1 MSDPRFANI
10 KNDPKFKNLNK
21 IKNNQK
27 VKLDSRFS
35 KKDLEI
41 KTFESDKKNKK
52 RAYVD
57 KYGRKIT
64 TENANEKKDF
74 EKYYSKEDE
83 EEEEKDDEDKEKDKN
98 DEKSGDEAVTT
109 FDRARGEVPSDYVSS
124 SEEEDDSSSS
134 DGFSE
139 MEDYDSNVE
148 SDNEELNIPGQVDA
162 DDEGTDP
169 TSVLACVNMD
179 WDNLKAI
186 DLMMTFQSF
195 VPKGGKILSLKI
207 YPSEFGKERMTR
219 EETEGP
225 PKELFQKKKSKKH
238 VEEDSDSD
246 IDIKDLYEEGNG
258 EEDYDSK
265 ALRRYQLERLRY
277 YYAIIR
283 CDSVQTAKKIYD
295 ECDKTEYE
303 STANMFDLRYV
314 PEDMEFDESDIKD
327 ECAELPKNFKYN
339 PLDFTTDALQH
350 SKVKLTWDE
359 TPKDRLEL
367 SKKAFSKKELDEM
380 DFQAYLASDS
390 ESESNK
396 SGDDNESND
405 KISKMKQLVG
415 NFGRSTNLDS
425 ENESDDGEVDMEI
438 TFNPALS
445 ENSSSQSPVNKAGDP
460 EETSIEKLRRKEQE
474 RRKKRKEK
482 IKELK
487 KQQSEE
493 IRQKIKSAK
502 NDDEDMSENAAAES
516 DLKKLLSSG
525 EDTIDGVSNINS
537 KAHFNMNQLLKSE
550 KEKSKKSKYQ
560 NKKAIVE
567 DDFKPE
573 VDSRFAEVFEDHD
586 FAIDPTNAEYRD
598 TKAMKEIVKQSQQK
612 NGKNKKSN
620 SNNKE
625 HSKNNKKQ
633 NGKKRSAKES
643 NDKGELT
650 DLVNKVKKKMKK

>member
-1 MSDPRFANI
+1 MSDSRFSNI
-10 KNDPKFKNLNK
+10 KNDPKFKNLSK
-21 IKNNQK
+21 IRNNQK

-41 KTFESDKKNKK
+41 KTFENDKNNKK
-52 RAYVD
+52 KAHVD

-64 TENANEKKDF
+64 SENAKEKKDF
-74 EKYYSKEDE
+74 EKYYSKDE
-83 EEEEKDDEDKEKDKN
+83 EN
-98 DEKSGDEAVTT
+98 VSGESDTKVIPA

-124 SEEEDDSSSS
+124 SDEEDDSSSS

-139 MEDYDSNVE
+139 MEDYDSDVE
-148 SDNEELNIPGQVDA
+148 SDNEELNIPGQITEDS
-162 DDEGTDP
+162 EGIDP
-169 TSVLACVNMD
+169 TAVLACVNMD

-195 VPKGGKILSLKI
+195 VPKGGKILSLRI
-207 YPSEFGKERMTR
+207 YPSEFGKERMAR
-219 EETEGP
+219 EEIEGP
-225 PKELFQKKKSKKH
+225 PKELFQSSKKQKKSKD
-238 VEEDSDSD
+238 DSDSD
-246 IDIKDLYEEGNG
+246 IDIKDLYEEGDA

-277 YYAIIR
+277 YYAIVK
-283 CDSVQTAKKIYD
+283 CDSVISAKKIYD

-339 PLDFTTDALQH
+339 PLDFTTDALHH

-367 SKKAFSKKELDEM
+367 SKKAFSRKELDDM
-380 DFQAYLASDS
+380 DYQAYLASDS
-390 ESESNK
+390 EVES
-396 SGDDNESND
+396 DVDNEEE

-415 NFGRSTNLDS
+415 NFGRSANTD
-425 ENESDDGEVDMEI
+425 SDDGEVDMEI

-445 ENSSSQSPVNKAGDP
+445 ENSSAQISAGKSIDS
-460 EETSIEKLRRKEQE
+460 EETSIDKLRRKEQE
-474 RRKKRKEK
+474 RKKKRKEK
-482 IKELK
+482 IKQLK
-487 KQQSEE
+487 KHQSDE
-493 IRQKIKSAK
+493 IREKIKGPKTEVAPANGS
-502 NDDEDMSENAAAES
+502 SEK

-537 KAHFNMNQLLKSE
+537 NAHFNMNRLIKSE
-550 KEKSKKSKYQ
+550 KEKSKKSRYQ
-560 NKKAIVE
+560 NQKAIME

-573 VDSRFAEVFEDHD
+573 VDSRFSEVFEDHD
-586 FAIDPTNAEYRD
+586 FAIDPTNVEYRD

-612 NGKNKKSN
+612 NKSNKKN
-620 SNNKE
+620 GKTNN
-625 HSKNNKKQ
+625 KQ
-633 NGKKRSAKES
+633 NGKKRFAEES
-643 NDKGELT
+643 SKNELS
-650 DLVNKVKKKMKK
+650 DLVKNVKKKMKK

>member
-41 KTFESDKKNKK
+41 KKYESDKGSKN
-52 RAYVD
+52 RVYVD

-64 TENANEKKDF
+64 NENAKEKKDF
-74 EKYYSKEDE
+74 EKYYSKEDGE
-83 EEEEKDDEDKEKDKN
+83 EEITDKAVEETVP
-98 DEKSGDEAVTT
+98 S

-124 SEEEDDSSSS
+124 SEEGEDNGSSS
-134 DGFSE
+134 DDFSD
-139 MEDYDSNVE
+139 MEDYDSDVE
-148 SDNEELNIPGQVDA
+148 SEDEELNIPGQVTEE
-162 DDEGTDP
+162 DEGTDP

-207 YPSEFGKERMTR
+207 YPSEFGKERMAR
-219 EETEGP
+219 EELEGP
-225 PKELFQKKKSKKH
+225 PKELFQSKKKKKR
-238 VEEDSDSD
+238 VEEDNDSDSD

-277 YYAIIR
+277 YYAVVR
-283 CDSVQTAKKIYD
+283 CDSITTAKKIYD

-314 PEDMEFDESDIKD
+314 PDDMEFDESDIKD

-359 TPKDRLEL
+359 TPKDRVEL
-367 SKKAFSKKELDEM
+367 SKKAFSKKELDDM

-390 ESESNK
+390 EVES
-396 SGDDNESND
+396 GEDDEND
-405 KISKMKQLVG
+405 KVNKMKQLVG
-415 NFGRSTNLDS
+415 NFGRSANIDSDDS
-425 ENESDDGEVDMEI
+425 EDGEVDMEI

-445 ENSSSQSPVNKAGDP
+445 ENATPEPVNKAGDP

-474 RRKKRKEK
+474 RRKKRKDK
-482 IKELK
+482 IKQLK
-487 KQQSEE
+487 KQHSDD
-493 IRQKIKSAK
+493 IRQKIKSPD
-502 NDDEDMSENAAAES
+502 NEVEDNSKKEE
-516 DLKKLLSSG
+516 DLKKLLSG
-525 EDTIDGVSNINS
+525 EENTIDGVSNINS

-550 KEKSKKSKYQ
+550 KEKTKKSKYQ
-560 NKKAIVE
+560 VKKAIIN

-573 VDSRFAEVFEDHD
+573 VDSRFSEVFEDHD
-586 FAIDPTNAEYRD
+586 FAIDPTNVEYRD

-612 NGKNKKSN
+612 TQKKNKNVK
-620 SNNKE
+620 KT
-625 HSKNNKKQ
+625 KDNKKI

-643 NDKGELT
+643 GNGELS
-650 DLVNKVKKKMKK
+650 DLVNKVKKKMKN